1 MRIYIFVDLE
11 GVCGVRDFEEWEKP
25 GAYYHDM
32 ARELATAEVNAAI
45 EGFTAGGASYIL
57 VMEGHGPGV
66 IDISGL
72 DPRAE
77 LLRGPAPGIPRGMED
92 ESFDALAF
100 VGMHAKSRTPYSHLT
115 HTTSSHVLEVSVN
128 GVAIGELGKYALC
141 ASELGVRTIFA
152 AGEQALAEEAQA
164 LFPGIET
171 VAVKRGTVQGR
182 GDECTFEQY
191 RRHPLGAIHLH
202 PQKARALIR
211 EGAQRAVE
219 RAATEGFG
227 IVRLEPP
234 YERVAVF
241 RGTDADPQRTYS
253 IERHETSLIELMR
266 MPYDK
271 KPVASDEQL
280 RGLLVD

>member
-1 MRIYIFVDLE
+1 MRIYVFADLE

-25 GAYYHDM
+25 GAYYHDV

-45 EGFTAGGASYIL
+45 EGFTAAGADYIL

-66 IDISGL
+66 IDILKL

-77 LLRGPAPGIPRGMED
+77 LLRGPAPGIPRGMD
-92 ESFDALAF
+92 DGFDALAF

-128 GVAIGELGKYALC
+128 GVAIGEFGKYALC
-141 ASELGVRTIFA
+141 ASERGIRTIFA

-171 VAVKRGTVQGR
+171 VAVKRGTAPGR

-202 PQKARALIR
+202 PQKARDLIR
-211 EGAQRAVE
+211 EGARRAVE
-219 RAATEGFG
+219 RAASEAFG
-227 IVRLEPP
+227 IVSLEPP

-241 RGTDADPQRTYS
+241 RGTDADPQRTFS
-253 IERHETSLIELMR
+253 IERHETSLVEVMK

-271 KPVASDEQL
+271 KPVTSDEQL
-280 RGLLVD
+280 HELLVD